1 MVASKTNGRE
11 GRSDTW
17 DDQKGAHRALDGGKV
32 IGEERTA
39 FEQCA
44 LASGLVTE
52 AQLAAARRGVRWS
65 ETDEPSAEAPPS
77 DQQIAQRLVEM
88 GVINNW
94 QAGQLLE
101 GRTKFTLGPYKI
113 IDSIGQGGM
122 GQVFKAEHSVLGRV
136 VAVKVLPRSKSTPE
150 AILNFNN
157 EIRALA
163 KLDHPALVRALDAGH
178 DGNVYYLVTE
188 YVPGSD
194 LRKLVRREGP
204 LDMQRAASIISQ
216 VAEGLAHAHAR
227 GLIHRDVKPGNVLV
241 TPDGEAKL
249 SDLGLAGPLEGDT
262 EKDPR
267 FGKIVGTA
275 DYLAPDHI
283 KAPWD
288 PKPAWDIYS
297 LGCTLY
303 YAVTGKVPFPGGS
316 TADKARAHCELRPL
330 DPRRLNP
337 RLSPEFVEVM
347 ADMMAKDPAQRIAS
361 AEEVVQRLKPW
372 ASNRP
377 TLAKPPVSIPK
388 LPGLQAVL
396 EGVSPPTG
404 AMTDRGKTSEPPQPP
419 RAVPPRPIPLSQ
431 LPSRASLAE
440 TIDGEESESFVVADE
455 ENKQVSINGSLFQ
468 RAVARCRWL
477 ARFGWLWVLVG
488 VAIGLVVFSVAL
500 TILLMKLVG

>member
-1 MVASKTNGRE
+1 MS
-11 GRSDTW
+11 SS
-17 DDQKGAHRALDGGKV
+17 
-32 IGEERTA
+32 ERTA

-44 LASGLVTE
+44 LASGLVSE
-52 AQLAAARRGVRWS
+52 EQLAAARRGVRWS
-65 ETDEPSAEAPPS
+65 ETDEPSADAPPT
-77 DQQIAQRLVEM
+77 DQQIAQRLVEI
-88 GVINNW
+88 GVLNSW

-113 IDSIGQGGM
+113 VDSIGQGGM
-122 GQVFKAEHSVLGRV
+122 GQVFKAEHGVLGRV
-136 VAVKVLPRSKSTPE
+136 VAVKVLPRAKSTPE

-188 YVPGSD
+188 YVPGCD
-194 LRKLVRREGP
+194 LRKLVRRDGP
-204 LDMQRAASIISQ
+204 LDMERSASIICQ

-249 SDLGLAGPLEGDT
+249 SDLGLAGPLEGDL

-267 FGKIVGTA
+267 YGKIVGTA
-275 DYLAPDHI
+275 DYLSPDHI

-288 PKPAWDIYS
+288 PKPGWDIYS

-337 RLSPEFVEVM
+337 RLSTEFVEVM

-361 AEEVVQRLKPW
+361 AELVIERLSPW
-372 ASNRP
+372 AGKRP
-377 TLAKPPVSIPK
+377 LLAKPPVSVPK
-388 LPGLQAVL
+388 LPGLQAML
-396 EGVSPPTG
+396 EKAPAVELPPTAG
-404 AMTDRGKTSEPPQPP
+404 DAPARPAGPDRML
-419 RAVPPRPIPLSQ
+419 PPRPIPLSQ
-431 LPSRASLAE
+431 LPARQHLAE
-440 TIDGEESESFVVADE
+440 TIDSDESASFVVQAAD
-455 ENKQVSINGSLFQ
+455 VDDSL
-468 RAVARCRWL
+468 RPID
-477 ARFGWLWVLVG
+477 LWRRLRTQYWWVWIVVLPALG
-488 VAIGLVVFSVAL
+488 LIGLTVLL
-500 TILLMKLVG
+500 TVLLMRLLG